1 MVMKPTDYKTKII
14 NEINAVNDDDTL
26 QKLYSKVHSF
36 LQNSDENLKN
46 EKPSFEEWNKQF
58 EDDLDLDDYIEEY
71 GMTLR
76 EFRMGIYEAETSG
89 TEESINIF
97 QNKLRNLYEKA

>member
-1 MVMKPTDYKTKII
+1 MKPTDYKSKLIE
-14 NEINAVNDDDTL
+14 EINAVNDDDTL

-36 LQNSDENLKN
+36 LQNSDEISED
-46 EKPSFEEWNKQF
+46 EKMSFEEWNKQF
-58 EDDLDLDDYIEEY
+58 EDDYGLDDYTEEY

-89 TEESINIF
+89 TEKSINIF